1 MIIKEQVY
9 ITPFDDERT
18 IHIYLP
24 DDLSEDERLDVIYMF
39 DGHNLF
45 DDNEATYGISWGL
58 QETFDQRAVRAMVVG
73 IECNHIGNMRLY
85 EFSPYDFFDADFG
98 EIKGFG
104 KDLFIWLIEELKP
117 YIDETYPTIPFR
129 EHTAIGGSSMGG
141 LMALYGIIAHNMIFS
156 KAIIVSPHIFYVL
169 DDILK
174 DIDSHELAYD
184 SSLYISYG
192 ADELSSKSGLEL
204 YTSQILCLQR
214 ALDSRCHLKI
224 HMFVGHDHS
233 EASWREEV
241 PYWLEDLGF

>member
-58 QETFDQRAVRAMVVG
+58 QETFDQRGVRAMVVG

-104 KDLFIWLIEELKP
+104 KDLGTVVWK
-117 YIDETYPTIPFR
+117 R
-129 EHTAIGGSSMGG
+129 KNSC
-141 LMALYGIIAHNMIFS
+141 
-156 KAIIVSPHIFYVL
+156 
-169 DDILK
+169 
-174 DIDSHELAYD
+174 
-184 SSLYISYG
+184 
-192 ADELSSKSGLEL
+192 
-204 YTSQILCLQR
+204 TS
-214 ALDSRCHLKI
+214 
-224 HMFVGHDHS
+224 
-233 EASWREEV
+233 
-241 PYWLEDLGF
+241 